1 MLEGAWPRYS
11 PASHAIFWMATKS
24 AGRARPCAGV
34 RLPSMAHLRP
44 VPDPN
49 GEQRRARL
57 AAARL
62 YLVCN
67 CMPGDRDLND
77 FLAAAISGGVD
88 VVQLREKNLEDEFLT
103 EAASVAADVCD
114 AHGALFILNDRP
126 DVAAAV
132 RADGVHVGQD
142 DLPVAHARKIV
153 GPEMLVGLST
163 HAPNEI
169 DAAVSTASDGTPHVD
184 YIGVGPVHA
193 TPTKLGRPPVGP
205 ELVGYAAAHAHVP
218 FFAIGGIDSE
228 NILTVLDA
236 GAARVCVLRAI
247 CDARDPE
254 RAALTLRAALE
265 LRPLLN
271 GDGRR

>member
-1 MLEGAWPRYS
+1 
-11 PASHAIFWMATKS
+11 
-24 AGRARPCAGV
+24 
-34 RLPSMAHLRP
+34 MAHLRP

-67 CMPGDRDLND
+67 CMPGDRDLGE
-77 FLAAAISGGVD
+77 FLVEAISGGVD
-88 VVQLREKNLEDEFLT
+88 VVQLREKHLQDDFLV
-103 EAASVAADVCD
+103 EAASIAADVCD

-126 DVAAAV
+126 DIAAAV
-132 RADGVHVGQD
+132 RADGVHVGQED
-142 DLPVAHARKIV
+142 VGVAEARKIV

-163 HAPNEI
+163 HAPSEI
-169 DAAVSTASDGTPHVD
+169 DAATATAPDGSPYVD

-193 TPTKLGRPPVGP
+193 TPTKLGRLPVGP
-205 ELVGYAAAHAHVP
+205 ELIGYASAHARVP

-236 GAARVCVLRAI
+236 GAQRVCVLRAI

-254 RAALTLRAALE
+254 QAALTLRAALE

>member
-1 MLEGAWPRYS
+1 M
-11 PASHAIFWMATKS
+11 
-24 AGRARPCAGV
+24 V
-34 RLPSMAHLRP
+34 HLRS
-44 VPDPN
+44 VPDPS

-62 YLVCN
+62 YLVCD
-67 CMPGDRDLND
+67 CMPGNRDLSE
-77 FLAAAISGGVD
+77 LLVEAISGGVD
-88 VVQLREKNLEDEFLT
+88 VVQLREKQLEDGFLA
-103 EAASVAADVCD
+103 EAAGVAADVCD

-126 DVAAAV
+126 DIAAAV

-142 DLPVAHARKIV
+142 DLSVAGAREIV
-153 GPEMLVGLST
+153 GPDMLVGLST
-163 HAPNEI
+163 HTPSDI
-169 DAAVSTASDGTPHVD
+169 DAALSTTPDGAPYVD

-193 TPTKLGRPPVGP
+193 TPTKRGRPPVGP
-205 ELVGYAAAHAHVP
+205 ELVSYASGHAHVP
-218 FFAIGGIDSE
+218 FFAIGGIDTE

-236 GAARVCVLRAI
+236 GAGRVCVLRAI
-247 CDARDPE
+247 CNARNPE

>member
-1 MLEGAWPRYS
+1 
-11 PASHAIFWMATKS
+11 
-24 AGRARPCAGV
+24 
-34 RLPSMAHLRP
+34 MAHLRP
-44 VPDPN
+44 VPDPT
-49 GEQRRARL
+49 GEQRRAQL

-62 YLVCN
+62 YLVCD

-77 FLAAAISGGVD
+77 FLAEAIAGGVD
-88 VVQLREKNLEDEFLT
+88 VVQLREKQLEDELLA

-126 DVAAAV
+126 DIAAAV
-132 RADGVHVGQD
+132 RADGVHLGQED
-142 DLPVAHARKIV
+142 MPPAQARGIV
-153 GPEMLVGLST
+153 GPDMLVGLST
-163 HAPNEI
+163 HSPSEI
-169 DAAVSTASDGTPHVD
+169 DTAVRVAPDGAPHVD

-193 TPTKLGRPPVGP
+193 TPTKLGRQAVGT
-205 ELVGYAAAHAHVP
+205 ELVSYASAHAHVP

-228 NILTVLDA
+228 NILAVLDA
-236 GAARVCVLRAI
+236 GARRVCVLRAI
-247 CDARDPE
+247 CDASDPE

>member
-1 MLEGAWPRYS
+1 
-11 PASHAIFWMATKS
+11 
-24 AGRARPCAGV
+24 
-34 RLPSMAHLRP
+34 MAHLRP
-44 VPDPN
+44 VPDPT

-67 CMPGDRDLND
+67 CMPGDRDLSD

-88 VVQLREKNLEDEFLT
+88 VVQLREKNLEDEFLA

-126 DVAAAV
+126 DIAAAV
-132 RADGVHVGQD
+132 RADGVHIGQSD
-142 DLPVAHARKIV
+142 VPVARARELV
-153 GPEMLVGLST
+153 GPDLLVGLST
-163 HAPNEI
+163 HSPLEI
-169 DAAVSTASDGTPHVD
+169 DAAAPTSSQGSPYVD

-205 ELVGYAAAHAHVP
+205 ELVAYASAHARVP

-236 GAARVCVLRAI
+236 GAGRICVLRAI

-265 LRPLLN
+265 LRPLMN
-271 GDGRR
+271 GDGRG

>member
-1 MLEGAWPRYS
+1 
-11 PASHAIFWMATKS
+11 
-24 AGRARPCAGV
+24 
-34 RLPSMAHLRP
+34 MAHLQP

-62 YLVCN
+62 YLVCD
-67 CMPGDRDLND
+67 CMPGERDLGD
-77 FLAAAISGGVD
+77 FLAEAISGGVD
-88 VVQLREKNLEDEFLT
+88 VVQLREKHLEDEFLA

-126 DVAAAV
+126 DIAAAI

-142 DLPVAHARKIV
+142 DLPVDRVRAIV
-153 GPEMLVGLST
+153 GPDMLVGLST
-163 HAPNEI
+163 HAPGEI
-169 DAAVSTASDGTPHVD
+169 DAALPTTSEGAPYVD
-184 YIGVGPVHA
+184 YIGVGPVHP

-205 ELVGYAAAHAHVP
+205 ELVRYASTHAQVP

-236 GAARVCVLRAI
+236 GAGRVCILRAI
-247 CDARDPE
+247 CEARDPKQ
-254 RAALTLRAALE
+254 AALTLRAALE
-265 LRPLLN
+265 LRPLLTN
-271 GDGRR
+271 HGRS

>member
-1 MLEGAWPRYS
+1 
-11 PASHAIFWMATKS
+11 
-24 AGRARPCAGV
+24 
-34 RLPSMAHLRP
+34 MAHLRP

-67 CMPGDRDLND
+67 CMPGDRDLSD
-77 FLAAAISGGVD
+77 FLAAAIAGGVD

-103 EAASVAADVCD
+103 EAASVAADACD

-126 DVAAAV
+126 DIAADV

-142 DLPVAHARKIV
+142 DMPVEQARKIV

-163 HAPNEI
+163 HAPSEI
-169 DAAVSTASDGTPHVD
+169 DAALPTAPDGSPYVD

-205 ELVGYAAAHAHVP
+205 ELVAYASAHARVP

-228 NILTVLDA
+228 NVLTVLDA
-236 GAARVCVLRAI
+236 GAGRICVLRAI

-254 RAALTLRAALE
+254 SAALTLRGALE